1 MTVTKMTG
9 LSGNAPKTL
18 SGGEVMQDVRY
29 RALRRFRKHKMALFG
44 TALLVGLLAFVVIG
58 SFIVPY
64 ERAITPIVLEKLRA
78 PSAEHPFGTDQIG
91 QDVLARTI
99 YGGQL
104 SLIIGVSAMLL
115 SITVGTMVGAV
126 AGYYGGLVDS
136 LLMRLTEAV
145 MTIPRL
151 FLLLVLAKAFGG
163 RVPAI
168 NLFGREFS
176 GGVVVVIVVIGI
188 TSWTSLARIVRA
200 QILSIRQM
208 EFVTAAESLGVP
220 GLRILIRHVL
230 PNTLASIIVSAT
242 LGIAGAILS
251 ESYVSFLG
259 LGVDYKTPTWGN
271 LMQLGYKY
279 IATAPWMWLFPGLLI
294 VITVLSINFVGDG
307 LRDALDPRSQKG

>member
-1 MTVTKMTG
+1 
-9 LSGNAPKTL
+9 
-18 SGGEVMQDVRY
+18 
-29 RALRRFRKHKMALFG
+29 
-44 TALLVGLLAFVVIG
+44 
-58 SFIVPY
+58 
-64 ERAITPIVLEKLRA
+64 
-78 PSAEHPFGTDQIG
+78 
-91 QDVLARTI
+91 
-99 YGGQL
+99 
-104 SLIIGVSAMLL
+104 
-115 SITVGTMVGAV
+115 MVGAV

-163 RVPAI
+163 RVPTI

>member
-1 MTVTKMTG
+1 MTVTKITG
-9 LSGNAPKTL
+9 LRGSAPKAL

-44 TALLVGLLAFVVIG
+44 TALLIGLLAFVMIG
-58 SFIVPY
+58 SFVVPY

-91 QDVLARTI
+91 QDVLARAI

-163 RVPAI
+163 RVPTI

>member
-64 ERAITPIVLEKLRA
+64 ERAITPVVLEKLRA

-91 QDVLARTI
+91 QDVLARAI

-163 RVPAI
+163 RVPTI

>member
-91 QDVLARTI
+91 QDVLARAI

-126 AGYYGGLVDS
+126 AGYYGGLIDS

-176 GGVVVVIVVIGI
+176 GGVVVIIVVIGI

-279 IATAPWMWLFPGLLI
+279 IATAPWMWLFPGILI